1 MIPTGN
7 ELTLYQQLADGF
19 IDAIKRGAL
28 KAGDRLPSVR
38 RTAHGRNISINTV
51 LTAYRNLE
59 DRGFIEARPQSGYY
73 VRAKLPD
80 VLKIP
85 MPATAVSSPK
95 TEVLDLIDL
104 VFAAQQD
111 PQFINVSL
119 ACPQGGEFYPEKKL
133 ARILNQLVQRQPG
146 MIGTYSLP
154 PGSLRLREQIAR
166 RALLLGMSI
175 GPDEVILTHGCMDA
189 LQLSLRTVTKPGD
202 CIGLE
207 SPTYFYMISLI
218 ASLGLNAIEIP
229 TDPQKGISVEA
240 VETLLQE
247 GKINALLLMPSVQNP
262 LGCSMSVED
271 KKRLAGLVNHYQI
284 PLIEDGLYAELT
296 FNGELSPSVKSFDRG
311 GWVIFCTSFTKTLA
325 PDFRIGW
332 MSGGRFNQRLRRIKS
347 LSSMCE
353 PAVLTETLGLF
364 LESGGY
370 DQHLRTLRKRYAF
383 QVQEARGLIARYFP
397 EGTRATQPC
406 GGFVIWVELPEGVN
420 GVELFHAALAEY
432 ISLNPG
438 VLFSPNA
445 RYANAFRLSCCYP
458 FNERYSGAIKRV
470 GELAAEMLNKPRLHT
485 DSLG

>member
-1 MIPTGN
+1 MIPTDN
-7 ELTLYQQLADGF
+7 EFTLYQQLADGF
-19 IDAIKRGAL
+19 IDAIRRGAL

-38 RTAHGRNISINTV
+38 KTAQSRQISINTV
-51 LTAYRNLE
+51 LTAYRSLE
-59 DRGFIEARPQSGYY
+59 DCGFIEARPQSGYY
-73 VRAKLPD
+73 VRAKLAD
-80 VLKIP
+80 VRKIP

-111 PQFINVSL
+111 AEFINVSL

-133 ARILNQLVQRQPG
+133 ARILNQLVRRQPG

-154 PGSLRLREQIAR
+154 PGSIRLRQQIAR

-175 GPDEVILTHGCMDA
+175 GADDVILTHGCMDA

-218 ASLGLNAIEIP
+218 ASLGLKAIEIP
-229 TDPQKGISVEA
+229 TDPQKGVSVDA
-240 VETLLQE
+240 IETLLKE
-247 GKINALLLMPSVQNP
+247 GKVNALLLMPSVQNP
-262 LGCSMSVED
+262 LGCSMSVDD
-271 KKRLAGLVNHYQI
+271 KKRLAGLVNHYEI
-284 PLIEDGLYAELT
+284 PLIEDGLYAELV
-296 FNGELSPSVKSFDRG
+296 FNGELAPTVKSFDRN

-332 MSGGRFNQRLRRIKS
+332 MSGGRFNQQLRRIKS

-353 PAVLTETLGLF
+353 PAVLAETLGLF
-364 LESGGY
+364 LEAGGY

-383 QVQEARGLIARYFP
+383 QVQEARALIARYFP

-420 GVELFHAALAEY
+420 GVELFHTALAER

-438 VLFSPNA
+438 VLFSPNG
-445 RYANAFRLSCCYP
+445 RYSNAFRLSCCYP
-458 FNERYSGAIKRV
+458 FNERYSWAIKRV
-470 GELAAEMLNKPRLHT
+470 GELAAVMLNNHRK
-485 DSLG
+485 SVKS

>member
-1 MIPTGN
+1 MIPTGS
-7 ELTLYQQLADGF
+7 ESTLYQQLADGF
-19 IDAIKRGAL
+19 IDAIRRGAL

-38 RTAHGRNISINTV
+38 RTAQGRQISINTV

-85 MPATAVSSPK
+85 LPATAVSSPK

-133 ARILNQLVQRQPG
+133 ARILNQLVRRQPG

-166 RALLLGMSI
+166 RAMLLGMSI
-175 GPDEVILTHGCMDA
+175 GADEVILTHGCMDA

-240 VETLLQE
+240 VETLLQQ

-262 LGCSMSVED
+262 LGCSMPVED
-271 KKRLAGLVNHYQI
+271 KKRLAALVNHYQI

-296 FNGELSPSVKSFDRG
+296 FNGELSPSVKSFDRD

-353 PAVLTETLGLF
+353 PAVLAETLGLF

-383 QVQEARGLIARYFP
+383 QVQEARGLIARYFSQ
-397 EGTRATQPC
+397 GTRATQPC

-420 GVELFHAALAEY
+420 GVELFHAALAEH

-438 VLFSPNA
+438 VLFSPNG
-445 RYANAFRLSCCYP
+445 RYSNAFRLSCCYP
-458 FNERYSGAIKRV
+458 FNERYSWAIKRV
-470 GELAAEMLNKPRLHT
+470 GELAAEMLSKGKINT
-485 DSLG
+485 DSHR

>member
-7 ELTLYQQLADGF
+7 ELTLYQQLADRF
-19 IDAIKRGAL
+19 IDSIRGGTL
-28 KAGDRLPSVR
+28 KIGDKLPSVR
-38 RTAHGRNISINTV
+38 RTAHGRQMSINTV

-73 VRAKLPD
+73 VCAKLPD

-133 ARILNQLVQRQPG
+133 ARILNQLVRRQPG
-146 MIGTYSLP
+146 IIGTYSLP
-154 PGSLRLREQIAR
+154 PGSLRLREQISR

-175 GPDEVILTHGCMDA
+175 RPDEVILTHGCMDA

-229 TDPQKGISVEA
+229 TDPQKGVSVEA
-240 VETLLQE
+240 VEILLKE
-247 GKINALLLMPSVQNP
+247 GKIDALLLMPNVQNP
-262 LGCSMSVED
+262 LGCSMSVEE
-271 KKRLAGLVNHYQI
+271 KKRLAVLVNHYQI

-296 FNGELSPSVKSFDRG
+296 FNGGISPSVKSFDRD

-353 PAVLTETLGLF
+353 PAVLTETLGVF

-383 QVQEARGLIARYFP
+383 QVQEARGLIARHFP

-420 GVELFHAALAEY
+420 GVELFHAALAEH

-438 VLFSPNA
+438 VLFSPNG
-445 RYANAFRLSCCYP
+445 RYSNAFRLSCCYP
-458 FNERYSGAIKRV
+458 FNERYSWAIKRV
-470 GELAAEMLNKPRLHT
+470 GELAEEMLNKHKLNA
-485 DSLG
+485 S